1 MPLLAGASPVAIAAV
16 AAGVMLGKTET
27 ASQTAS
33 PLCAR
38 APKCGAS
45 PSRMA
50 ACSTSGLIPSSTKS
64 RTGLGP
70 LFSALVKAALVY
82 PVAQPPERIT
92 TLPALRDEGPGQD
105 REKGYWPAAGEAL
118 DGASCCPAAGEAD
131 SCPPAPGAGDSWPG
145 LGAAPGPGDADDAPP
160 PGFLPPAGFPPP
172 AF

>member
-16 AAGVMLGKTET
+16 AAGVMLGNTET

-70 LFSALVKAALVY
+70 LFSTLVKAALVY
-82 PVAQPPERIT
+82 PVAQPPVRTT
-92 TLPALRDEGPGQD
+92 TLPALRDEGPAEVGPQ
-105 REKGYWPAAGEAL
+105 RRVTGRLPVRRWTERPAVR
-118 DGASCCPAAGEAD
+118 
-131 SCPPAPGAGDSWPG
+131 PPVR
-145 LGAAPGPGDADDAPP
+145 
-160 PGFLPPAGFPPP
+160 
-172 AF
+172 